1 MQPITANL
9 QDVLALRDRGAV
21 FFVSHSGGKDSQA
34 MYLAIARYVPHDQI
48 VVVHADLGRVEWHG
62 TQDHI
67 RNTISHRLN
76 VVHAVWQ
83 DGSRKELLDMV
94 ARRAEALAAKGSDA
108 APWPSSSQ
116 RYCTS
121 DLKRGPIEKFIRGE
135 LKRRGATLG
144 VNAMGLRAQESAN
157 RAKKPTLT
165 LNARLSKAGREVW
178 DWLPIHTW
186 LDGDVFATIDE
197 AGQQPHYAYGLG
209 NERLSCVFCIFG
221 CDGDLANG
229 ARQRPELAREYIDLE
244 RRTGATLFHKAA
256 LSDRIAAIDITE

>member
-34 MYLAIARYVPHDQI
+34 MYLAIARHVPHDQI
-48 VVVHADLGRVEWHG
+48 VVVHADLGRVEWEG

-67 RNTISHRLN
+67 RATTRHPVN

-83 DGSRKELLDMV
+83 DGTRKELLDMV
-94 ARRAEALAAKGSDA
+94 ARRAAQRPDA
-108 APWPSSSQ
+108 PAWPSSQQ

-121 DLKRGPIEKFIRGE
+121 DLKRGPIEKFIRHE
-135 LKRRGATLG
+135 LARRGARLA
-144 VNAMGLRAQESAN
+144 VNAMGLRAQESAS
-157 RAKKPTLT
+157 RAKKPTLS

-178 DWLPIHTW
+178 DWLPIHDWTAAE
-186 LDGDVFATIDE
+186 VFDTIAR

-229 ARQRPELAREYIDLE
+229 ARQRPELAREYLALE
-244 RRTGATLFHKAA
+244 RSTGSTMFHKVA
-256 LSDRIAAIDITE
+256 LADRIAAIDITE